1 MLNLELSI
9 AKGMMLTEKFKTIK
23 NDYIIPWKKTGAR
36 WIIQLKLNRNC
47 LAHDSFFNRNVIIYW
62 NIS

>member
-23 NDYIIPWKKTGAR
+23 NDYIIPWKK
-36 WIIQLKLNRNC
+36 QVLDEVYN
-47 LAHDSFFNRNVIIYW
+47 
-62 NIS
+62 